1 MLEGQCVGE
10 PEMIPVSLCTHPVAT
25 FNYSLP
31 LNAVLGLLLD
41 QTDALQDVGDVIY
54 APFLS
59 DG

>member
-1 MLEGQCVGE
+1 
-10 PEMIPVSLCTHPVAT
+10 MIPVSLCTHPVAT